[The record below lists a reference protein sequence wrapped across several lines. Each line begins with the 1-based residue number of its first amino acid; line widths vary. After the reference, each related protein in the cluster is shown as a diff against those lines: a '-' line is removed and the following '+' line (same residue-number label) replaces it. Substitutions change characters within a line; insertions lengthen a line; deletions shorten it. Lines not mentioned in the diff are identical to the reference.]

1 MNECSTGSGFGGV
14 VWAEAV
20 SEENAMRRQA
30 RNFMLCGLYRS
41 QRKRS
46 HGRAVRYGGG
56 MKIVPLSSALLA
68 FCGLAVLSL
77 VSSPLVAQTM
87 PPLKRQAT
95 PAKVVEEHM
104 AAFSGCDWPR
114 LMAQF
119 PDNVE
124 FFGPN
129 GQVVRGKKALGEMF
143 AQVVKPPSQGGTCGL
158 KVVAEHTF
166 AVGDVINVQWVAD
179 SPLLKEPYRGADAY
193 ETHDGLMAAQVTTW
207 NPADLKWKV
216 PPTASH

>member
-1 MNECSTGSGFGGV
+1 M
-14 VWAEAV
+14 
-20 SEENAMRRQA
+20 
-30 RNFMLCGLYRS
+30 
-41 QRKRS
+41 
-46 HGRAVRYGGG
+46 
-56 MKIVPLSSALLA
+56 
-68 FCGLAVLSL
+68 

-87 PPLKRQAT
+87 PPLKRQPT

-104 AAFSGCDWPR
+104 AAFSSCDWPR

-129 GQVVRGKKALGEMF
+129 GQVVRGKTGAGSDVRAGGKATLRREGP
-143 AQVVKPPSQGGTCGL
+143 AACN
-158 KVVAEHTF
+158 VVAEHTF
-166 AVGDVINVQWVAD
+166 VVGDTINVQWRAD

-207 NPADLKWKV
+207 NPAALKWKV
-216 PPTASH
+216 PPTSHQ

>member
-1 MNECSTGSGFGGV
+1 
-14 VWAEAV
+14 
-20 SEENAMRRQA
+20 
-30 RNFMLCGLYRS
+30 
-41 QRKRS
+41 
-46 HGRAVRYGGG
+46 VRYGGG
-56 MKIVPLSSALLA
+56 MKIVPLSSAILS
-68 FCGLAVLSL
+68 FSGLAVLFL

-104 AAFSGCDWPR
+104 AAFSSCDWPR

-158 KVVAEHTF
+158 NVVAEHTF
-166 AVGDVINVQWVAD
+166 VVGDTINVQWRAD

-207 NPADLKWKV
+207 NPAALKWKV
-216 PPTASH
+216 PPTSHR

>member
-1 MNECSTGSGFGGV
+1 LSTGTWTSPQ
-14 VWAEAV
+14 V
-20 SEENAMRRQA
+20 SRLFSRSSESSWLVA
-30 RNFMLCGLYRS
+30 RL
-41 QRKRS
+41 
-46 HGRAVRYGGG
+46 GRVTTTTARVRYCES
-56 MKIVPLSSALLA
+56 MKIVPLSFPLLA
-68 FCGLAVLSL
+68 AGRLAALSL
-77 VSSPLVAQTM
+77 LCLPLVAQTM
-87 PPLKRQAT
+87 PPLKRQPT

-104 AAFSGCDWPR
+104 AAFSSCDWPR

-119 PDNVE
+119 PENVE

-129 GQVVRGKKALGEMF
+129 GQVVRGKTALGQMF

-166 AVGDVINVQWVAD
+166 VVGDTINVQWRAD

-207 NPADLKWKV
+207 NPAALKWKV

>member
-1 MNECSTGSGFGGV
+1 
-14 VWAEAV
+14 
-20 SEENAMRRQA
+20 MRNTISLFR
-30 RNFMLCGLYRS
+30 
-41 QRKRS
+41 
-46 HGRAVRYGGG
+46 
-56 MKIVPLSSALLA
+56 LLTLA
-68 FCGLAVLSL
+68 GLAAFLFSAA
-77 VSSPLVAQTM
+77 PLFSQTM
-87 PPLKRQAT
+87 PPLKRQPT

-104 AAFSGCDWPR
+104 AAFSACDWPR

-129 GQVVRGKKALGEMF
+129 GQVVRGKTALGQMF

-158 KVVAEHTF
+158 KIVAEHTF
-166 AVGDVINVQWVAD
+166 VVGDTINVQWRAD

-207 NPADLKWKV
+207 NPAELKWKV
-216 PPTASH
+216 PPTAGAK

>member
-1 MNECSTGSGFGGV
+1 
-14 VWAEAV
+14 
-20 SEENAMRRQA
+20 MRRQA
-30 RNFMLCGLYRS
+30 RNFMLCGLYSS
-41 QRKRS
+41 QRKRD

-56 MKIVPLSSALLA
+56 MKIVPLSSAVLS
-68 FCGLAVLSL
+68 FSGLAVLFL

-104 AAFSGCDWPR
+104 AAFSSCDWPR

-166 AVGDVINVQWVAD
+166 VVGDTINVQWRAD

-207 NPADLKWKV
+207 NPAALKWKV
-216 PPTASH
+216 PPTPHQ

>member
-1 MNECSTGSGFGGV
+1 MV
-14 VWAEAV
+14 I
-20 SEENAMRRQA
+20 
-30 RNFMLCGLYRS
+30 
-41 QRKRS
+41 
-46 HGRAVRYGGG
+46 G
-56 MKIVPLSSALLA
+56 MKIGLFPSLA
-68 FCGLAVLSL
+68 ALSL
-77 VSSPLVAQTM
+77 LCAPLVAQTM
-87 PPLKRQAT
+87 PPLKRQPT

-129 GQVVRGKKALGEMF
+129 GQVVRGKTALGQMF

-166 AVGDVINVQWVAD
+166 VVGDTINVQWVAD

-207 NPADLKWKV
+207 NPAALKWKV
-216 PPTASH
+216 PPAASHR

>member
-1 MNECSTGSGFGGV
+1 
-14 VWAEAV
+14 
-20 SEENAMRRQA
+20 MRMQA
-30 RNFMLCGLYRS
+30 RNFMLCGLYSS
-41 QRKRS
+41 QRKRNR
-46 HGRAVRYGGG
+46 GRAVRYGWG
-56 MKIVPLSSALLA
+56 MKIVPLSSAILS
-68 FCGLAVLSL
+68 FGGLALLFVA
-77 VSSPLVAQTM
+77 SSPLVAQAM

-104 AAFSGCDWPR
+104 AAFSSCDWPR

-129 GQVVRGKKALGEMF
+129 GQVVRGKAALGKMF
-143 AQVVKPPSQGGTCGL
+143 AQVVKKPSEGGTCGL
-158 KVVAEHTF
+158 NVVAEHTF
-166 AVGDVINVQWVAD
+166 VVGDTINVQWRAD

-207 NPADLKWKV
+207 NPAELKWKV
-216 PPTASH
+216 PPTPHP

>member
-1 MNECSTGSGFGGV
+1 
-14 VWAEAV
+14 
-20 SEENAMRRQA
+20 
-30 RNFMLCGLYRS
+30 
-41 QRKRS
+41 
-46 HGRAVRYGGG
+46 
-56 MKIVPLSSALLA
+56 MKIVPLSSAVLS
-68 FCGLAVLSL
+68 FSGLAVLFL

-104 AAFSGCDWPR
+104 AAFSSCDWPR

-166 AVGDVINVQWVAD
+166 VVGDTINV
-179 SPLLKEPYRGADAY
+179 
-193 ETHDGLMAAQVTTW
+193 
-207 NPADLKWKV
+207 
-216 PPTASH
+216 

>member
-1 MNECSTGSGFGGV
+1 
-14 VWAEAV
+14 
-20 SEENAMRRQA
+20 MRPPCQKSKFYTPSALRTWVA
-30 RNFMLCGLYRS
+30 GANCVMVTF
-41 QRKRS
+41 
-46 HGRAVRYGGG
+46 
-56 MKIVPLSSALLA
+56 MKIVGVSRSLLSAASLTVFSMLCAPLI
-68 FCGLAVLSL
+68 
-77 VSSPLVAQTM
+77 AQTM
-87 PPLKRQAT
+87 PPLKRQPT

-104 AAFSGCDWPR
+104 AAFSSCDWPR

-119 PDNVE
+119 PENVE

-129 GQVVRGKKALGEMF
+129 GQVVRGKAALGAMF

-166 AVGDVINVQWVAD
+166 VVGDTVNVQWRAD

-207 NPADLKWKV
+207 NPASLKWKT
-216 PPTASH
+216 PPTAK

>member
-1 MNECSTGSGFGGV
+1 
-14 VWAEAV
+14 
-20 SEENAMRRQA
+20 
-30 RNFMLCGLYRS
+30 
-41 QRKRS
+41 
-46 HGRAVRYGGG
+46 
-56 MKIVPLSSALLA
+56 MKIVPLSSAVLS
-68 FCGLAVLSL
+68 FSGLAVLFL

-104 AAFSGCDWPR
+104 AAFSSCDWP
-114 LMAQF
+114 
-119 PDNVE
+119 
-124 FFGPN
+124 
-129 GQVVRGKKALGEMF
+129 RGKKALGEMF

-166 AVGDVINVQWVAD
+166 VVGDTINVQWRAD

-207 NPADLKWKV
+207 NPAALKWKV
-216 PPTASH
+216 PPTSHR

>member
-1 MNECSTGSGFGGV
+1 
-14 VWAEAV
+14 
-20 SEENAMRRQA
+20 
-30 RNFMLCGLYRS
+30 
-41 QRKRS
+41 
-46 HGRAVRYGGG
+46 
-56 MKIVPLSSALLA
+56 MKIVPLSSAVLS
-68 FCGLAVLSL
+68 FGGLAVLCL
-77 VSSPLVAQTM
+77 VSSPLIGQTM
-87 PPLKRQAT
+87 PPLKRQPT

-104 AAFSGCDWPR
+104 AAFSSCDWPR

-158 KVVAEHTF
+158 HIVAEHTF
-166 AVGDVINVQWVAD
+166 VVGDTINVQWRAD

-207 NPADLKWKV
+207 NPAALKWKV
-216 PPTASH
+216 PPTPHQ

>member
-1 MNECSTGSGFGGV
+1 MNVCSTGSVFGAA

-20 SEENAMRRQA
+20 REENAMRRQA
-30 RNFMLCGLYRS
+30 RNFMLCGFYRS
-41 QRKRS
+41 QRNRNP
-46 HGRAVRYGGG
+46 GRAVGYGGG
-56 MKIVPLSSALLA
+56 MKIVPLSSALLSSALLA
-68 FCGLAVLSL
+68 FCGLAVLFL

-104 AAFSGCDWPR
+104 AAFSSCDWPR

-129 GQVVRGKKALGEMF
+129 GQVVRGKTALGQMF
-143 AQVVKPPSQGGTCGL
+143 AQVVKPHSQGGTCGL

-166 AVGDVINVQWVAD
+166 VVGDTINVQWVAT
-179 SPLLKEPYRGADAY
+179 S
-193 ETHDGLMAAQVTTW
+193 
-207 NPADLKWKV
+207 
-216 PPTASH
+216 

>member
-1 MNECSTGSGFGGV
+1 MTE
-14 VWAEAV
+14 
-20 SEENAMRRQA
+20 
-30 RNFMLCGLYRS
+30 LP
-41 QRKRS
+41 RKKC
-46 HGRAVRYGGG
+46 AIVTY
-56 MKIVPLSSALLA
+56 MKIVLRTSYLLTASLSASLLLLCA
-68 FCGLAVLSL
+68 
-77 VSSPLVAQTM
+77 PLVAQTM
-87 PPLKRQAT
+87 PPLKRQPT

-104 AAFSGCDWPR
+104 AAFSSCDWPR

-129 GQVVRGKKALGEMF
+129 GQVIRGKAALGQMF
-143 AQVVKPPSQGGTCGL
+143 AQVVKSPSQGGTCGL

-166 AVGDVINVQWVAD
+166 VVGDTINVQWRAD

-207 NPADLKWKV
+207 NPADFKV
-216 PPTASH
+216 EGTSKQAIIEPDAPDRDEHLRSQKATIMTTKPPAANS

>member
-1 MNECSTGSGFGGV
+1 VSGPTPQGKLRRGLGS
-14 VWAEAV
+14 AE
-20 SEENAMRRQA
+20 SLSIRGLEERISKERPLQKKCAIVT
-30 RNFMLCGLYRS
+30 Y
-41 QRKRS
+41 
-46 HGRAVRYGGG
+46 
-56 MKIVPLSSALLA
+56 MKIVLRSSSLLA
-68 FCGLAVLSL
+68 AGMLASLSL
-77 VSSPLVAQTM
+77 LCAPLVAQTM
-87 PPLKRQAT
+87 PPLKRQPT

-104 AAFSGCDWPR
+104 AAFSNCDWPR

-119 PDNVE
+119 PENVE

-129 GQVVRGKKALGEMF
+129 GQVVRGKAALGQMF

-166 AVGDVINVQWVAD
+166 VVGDTINVQWRAD

-207 NPADLKWKV
+207 NPAELKWKV
-216 PPTASH
+216 SPTASHR